1 MNIDRDIIR
10 REYRA
15 KDFEELLEDL
25 VQEIKLRNYRITRI
39 NNIDNIH
46 DREQLLGRIKAGF
59 RYYKIVEFCNLNSCS
74 ELISSDLLAGV
85 FMPVRFVVYQHPDEN
100 HTHVAFLRPTAFARL
115 FDSESLTR
123 VALELEKDMNDVL
136 EEIDF

>member
-1 MNIDRDIIR
+1 MKIDRDIVR
-10 REYRA
+10 KAYQA
-15 KDFEELLEDL
+15 KNFDELLEDL
-25 VQEIKLRNYRITRI
+25 VQEVELRNYRITRI

-46 DREQLLGRIKAGF
+46 DRRKLLGRIKVGF
-59 RYYKIVEFCNLNSCS
+59 RHYKIVEFCNLNSCS
-74 ELISSDLLAGV
+74 ELISSNLLAGV
-85 FMPVRFVVYQHPDEN
+85 FMPVRFIVYQRPDESRI
-100 HTHVAFLRPTAFARL
+100 HIAFLKPTAFARL